1 MTNKNPDSTLIA
13 SDRLTSKEENFA
25 CLRASGT
32 PQGDAYRQAYG
43 CDGSATRTV
52 AVEANR
58 VESKP
63 RVKRRIL
70 ELRDAH
76 ASAVVSYTVAAAMSE
91 LDESMALAKAKES
104 PMAMIKV
111 VEVRMKLYGL
121 GLSDAKH
128 PTDRDEMTPEQLEAA
143 LADVRAVRAAQTNS
157 PSQGPR
163 T

>member
-1 MTNKNPDSTLIA
+1 MTNKNPDLTLIA
-13 SDRLTSKEENFA
+13 SDRLTSKEEHFA
-25 CLRASGT
+25 RLRAAGT
-32 PQGDAYRQAYG
+32 LQGDAYRKAYG

-70 ELRDAH
+70 ELRNAH
-76 ASAVVSYTVAAAMSE
+76 ASAVVSYSVAAAMSE

-121 GLSDAKH
+121 GIGEAKNQA
-128 PTDRDEMTPEQLEAA
+128 DKGEMTPEELEAA
-143 LADVRAVRAAQTNS
+143 LADVRALRAAQAAS
-157 PSQGPR
+157 HH
-163 T
+163 

>member
-1 MTNKNPDSTLIA
+1 MTRKNPDLTLIA
-13 SDRLTSKEENFA
+13 ADRLTSKEEQFA
-25 CLRASGT
+25 RLRASGN
-32 PQGDAYRQAYG
+32 PQGEAYRQAYG
-43 CDGSATRTV
+43 CDGSAARTI

-63 RVKRRIL
+63 RVTRRIL

-76 ASAVVSYTVAAAMSE
+76 ASAVVSYSVAAAMSE

-121 GLSDAKH
+121 GIGDAKNKA
-128 PTDRDEMTPEQLEAA
+128 DKEEMTPEELEAA
-143 LADVRAVRAAQTNS
+143 LADVRALKAARNFS
-157 PSQGPR
+157 SH
-163 T
+163 